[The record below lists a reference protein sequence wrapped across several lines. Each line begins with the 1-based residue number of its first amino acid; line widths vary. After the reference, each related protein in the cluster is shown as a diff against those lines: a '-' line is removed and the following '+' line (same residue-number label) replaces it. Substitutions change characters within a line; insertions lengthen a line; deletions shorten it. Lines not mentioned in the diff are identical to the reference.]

1 MNFASSSTT
10 SMRSTLYFVNERIGV
25 SVDESVDIL
34 GVEAAGP
41 DIEKA
46 VMGSLVLD
54 VSVKIDRRDRNDQ
67 IFHLLRMQSGVARRK
82 DTALA
87 DAEQRHPVVSGLL
100 CNAVDRSID
109 IIVHV
114 VVDGEPTLGAPR
126 LSPIDQPEIE
136 PLRQQVA

>member
-54 VSVKIDRRDRNDQ
+54 VGVKIDRRDRNDQ
-67 IFHLLRMQSGVARRK
+67 IFHLLRMQRGVTSREDA
-82 DTALA
+82 AFA
-87 DAEQRHPVVSGLL
+87 NAEQRHLIVPSILRDAIDRG
-100 CNAVDRSID
+100 VDV
-109 IIVHV
+109 IVHIV
-114 VVDGEPTLGAPR
+114 V
-126 LSPIDQPEIE
+126 
-136 PLRQQVA
+136 